1 MREQTFTLS
10 DSASESLPAERAAFI
25 RRTYTHLAVALLL
38 FTGLEFYMVNS
49 PFAEELAISMTGGMS
64 WLLVLALF
72 MGVSYI
78 ANKLALSGSSV
89 QMQYLGLGLFI
100 IAEAIVFLPLLFI
113 ASNYVGGSDLI
124 PTAGLMTL
132 LLVTGITATVFIT
145 KKDFSFMSGI
155 LSVGAFVA
163 LGFIVCSII
172 FGFSLGLIFSAVMIL
187 FAGGS
192 VLYTTSNILHEFR
205 TDQHLT
211 ASLSLFAS
219 VALLFFYI
227 FQFLMQNGGGGND

>member
-1 MREQTFTLS
+1 MIIFVIFVTNKLS
-10 DSASESLPAERAAFI
+10 FPKKFLQSS
-25 RRTYTHLAVALLL
+25 T
-38 FTGLEFYMVNS
+38 
-49 PFAEELAISMTGGMS
+49 SMTGGMS
-64 WLLVLALF
+64 WLIVLGLF

-78 ANKLALSGSSV
+78 ANKLAISGGSE

-113 ASNYVGGSDLI
+113 ATHFGGEGLI

-132 LLVTGITATVFIT
+132 LLVGGITATVFIT
-145 KKDFSFMSGI
+145 KKDFSFMGSV
-155 LSVGAFVA
+155 LSMGGFVA
-163 LGFIVCSII
+163 LGFIVCSMI

-192 VLYTTSNILHEFR
+192 VLYSTSNVLHQYR
-205 TDQHLT
+205 TDQHVA

-227 FQFLMQNGGGGND
+227 LQFLMSFAGGGDD